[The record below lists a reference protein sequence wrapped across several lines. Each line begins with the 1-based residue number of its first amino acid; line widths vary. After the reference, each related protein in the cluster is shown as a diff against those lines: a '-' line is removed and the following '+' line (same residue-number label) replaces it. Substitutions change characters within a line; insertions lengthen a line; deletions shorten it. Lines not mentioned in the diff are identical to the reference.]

1 MVIQIVCLSISAVKI
16 KELHQKIRALNH
28 WHHFA
33 HFINNISQPAS
44 ILPKGGHIA
53 EINLTP
59 IQLF

>member
-1 MVIQIVCLSISAVKI
+1 MGIQIVCLSMSAVKI

-59 IQLF
+59 IQPF